1 MHWTLWAVGGLIGL
15 FLLDR
20 LLLWVERK
28 GWLYYRKRRPER
40 GAHGVG
46 LAFLEMYQ
54 GYDDNR
60 RIANEQRVKDATIRR
75 TTPPAPPT
83 EPGSPTK

>member
-1 MHWTLWAVGGLIGL
+1 MHWALWVASGLVGL

-20 LLLWVERK
+20 LLLWVEGK

-60 RIANEQRVKDATIRR
+60 RIANEQRVKDATIRQTKR
-75 TTPPAPPT
+75 ASPPIDLDT
-83 EPGSPTK
+83 